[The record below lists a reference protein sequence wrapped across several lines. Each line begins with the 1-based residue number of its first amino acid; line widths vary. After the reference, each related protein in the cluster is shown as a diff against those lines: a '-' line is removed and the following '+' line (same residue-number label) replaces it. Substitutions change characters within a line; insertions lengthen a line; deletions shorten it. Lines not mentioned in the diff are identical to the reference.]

1 MKKLIIGLVVLF
13 AVVITALQFDN
24 QNEIVERQVKGL
36 APEQPNY
43 LLEVEGHISHS
54 PRPEETYEFPIRVG
68 EIGPVN
74 SLYSGPNQYPFFC
87 MTLDS
92 GLGQPVVDNQDGYGV
107 PIYETFNGK
116 KLIGYSKDC
125 AIKTQLSYVVVD
137 QDNLVT
143 PRSELELKDNRP
155 GDDELLIRIEKGTIN
170 RYIYTIAM
178 PIEIDELG
186 SQDSAKAWNKRLIY
200 RFEGGSGL
208 GFRQGKMKLH
218 RLIKKELSQIRKGYA
233 VVASSGNKT
242 SYGYNMLLA
251 EDTARRVKKQFVS
264 LFGEPLYTIGIG
276 GSGGGLA
283 QYLIAQ
289 NSEGILDGL
298 LPLYSYPD
306 MVSVSIYAL
315 DCDLLNTYFSFRAGD
330 RERWQDWQSRQ
341 YIEGLRAINEA
352 EQRFGWLQ
360 PLNQLVRFK
369 MPEFPQGNSEC
380 INGYF
385 GLSSYLN
392 NPRQGFLK
400 PYYHESVVEEV
411 NWNYWQDLV
420 HVYGK
425 DEHGFAQSTWDNEGV
440 QYGLKALREK
450 MITLDEF
457 IEINQK
463 IGAWKPFNDMESE
476 KKLSLSASIPPLWLS
491 LWGEHNVTEDKRKPA
506 KRRSAPLSAIER
518 AYTYGQV
525 FIGNVSLPIID
536 IRHHLEDDLNMHH
549 TSASFSTR
557 LRILEAMNH
566 ADNHVIWISHK
577 QFNPVEQAYSLMD
590 EWLMAMRS
598 MPATMSYE
606 QKVKVTK
613 PQLAVD
619 TCFDGEGNIHASGL
633 GVFDGQWN
641 GKANGQCTQVYPIYS
656 NSRIQAG
663 APWKGS
669 IFKCHRVAVEEAIE
683 KGFYGDVDV
692 SGSVDLLKKTFP
704 DGVCDYSLGDKGRPS
719 NIMLMNKSRSLN

>member
-1 MKKLIIGLVVLF
+1 MKKLILGLAGLF
-13 AVVITALQFDN
+13 VFFIIFRQFDS
-24 QNEIVERQVKGL
+24 EESLVSRQVKGL
-36 APEQPNY
+36 APAEPNY
-43 LLEVEGHISHS
+43 LLEVDGHISRS
-54 PRPEETYEFPIRVG
+54 PRPEETFAFPIKVG

-87 MTLDS
+87 MTVDS

-107 PIYETFNGK
+107 PVYDPVNGV
-116 KLIGYSKDC
+116 KLMGYSKDC
-125 AIKTQLSYVVVD
+125 AIKTQLSYVVVGE
-137 QDNLVT
+137 NNVLVS
-143 PRSELELKDNRP
+143 RSELELRQDPPSK
-155 GDDELLIRIEKGTIN
+155 GELLVRVEKGTIN

-178 PIEIDELG
+178 PIGIDEVG
-186 SQDSAKAWNKRLIY
+186 KQDSAEVWNQRLIY

-208 GFRQGKMKLH
+208 GFRQGKMKLN
-218 RLIKKELSQIRKGYA
+218 RLIDKELSQLRKGYA

-251 EDTARRVKKQFVS
+251 EDTARRVKAQFVS
-264 LFGEPLYTIGIG
+264 LFGEPIYTIGIG

-315 DCDLLNTYFSFRAGD
+315 DCDLLNTYFSFRASD
-330 RERWQDWQSRQ
+330 RDRWQDWQSRQ
-341 YIEGLRAINEA
+341 HIEGLRAINEA

-369 MPEFPQGNSEC
+369 MPQFPQGNSEC
-380 INGYF
+380 INGFF

-400 PYYHESVVEEV
+400 PYYHESVVDKV

-420 HVYGK
+420 HIYGK
-425 DEHGFAQSTWDNEGV
+425 DEHGFAQSTWDNVGV
-440 QYGLKALREK
+440 QYGLQALREK
-450 MITLDEF
+450 VISIDEF
-457 IEINQK
+457 IEINQR

-476 KKLSLSASIPPLWLS
+476 RKLSLSASIPPLWLS
-491 LWGEHNVTEDKRKPA
+491 LWGEHNVTEDKRAPA

-518 AYTYGQV
+518 AYQYGQV
-525 FIGNVSLPIID
+525 FIGDVSLPIID

-557 LRILEAMNH
+557 LRILDEMGH
-566 ADNHVIWISHK
+566 ADNHVIWISDK
-577 QFNPVEQAYSLMD
+577 QYNPVEQAYTLMD
-590 EWLMAMRS
+590 QWLMAIKA
-598 MPATMSYE
+598 MPESMSYSA
-606 QKVKVTK
+606 KVKESK

-619 TCFDGEGNIHASGL
+619 TCFSAEGAIHASGKR
-633 GVFDGQWN
+633 VFDGQWN
-641 GKANGQCTQVYPIYS
+641 AQANGPCTDSYPIYS

-669 IFKCHRVAVEEAIE
+669 IFKCHTIAVEAAIA
-683 KGFYGDVDV
+683 KGMYGDVDATARL
-692 SGSVDLLKKTFP
+692 SELQKTFP
-704 DGVCDYSLGDKGRPS
+704 DGVCDYSLGDKGRPVS
-719 NIMLMNKSRSLN
+719 IDRNNAG